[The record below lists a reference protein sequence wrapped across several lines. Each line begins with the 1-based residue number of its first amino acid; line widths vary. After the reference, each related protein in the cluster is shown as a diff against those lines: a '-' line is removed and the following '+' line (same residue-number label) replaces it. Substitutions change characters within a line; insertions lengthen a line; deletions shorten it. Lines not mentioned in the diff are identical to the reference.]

1 MMKIEKLVMVSTLSL
16 LLAAGLAPQAA
27 SASTSVP
34 QENGAGPQGGR
45 QDNKHQGGMQQRQFR
60 ALREGRGMGM
70 ARAAETNGY
79 PGPKH
84 VLELAEELAL
94 SDEQIARTNE
104 IHNRVREQAPEMG
117 RQIIEAEQ
125 RLEALFAEDR
135 VTADK
140 MSALLQEIG
149 ELRVRLR
156 ALHLNA
162 HLDQAEVLSQEQIDQ
177 YMTLRHSGQKQRR
190 QGRGERQ
197 PMRRHQES
205 R

>member
-16 LLAAGLAPQAA
+16 LLAASLAPQAA

-34 QENGAGPQGGR
+34 QENRAGHQGGR
-45 QDNKHQGGMQQRQFR
+45 HDNRNQGGMQQRQSR
-60 ALREGRGMGM
+60 ALRQGRGMGM

-94 SDEQIARTNE
+94 NDEQIARTNE

-140 MSALLQEIG
+140 MSACS
-149 ELRVRLR
+149 RKSASCASSSVRC
-156 ALHLNA
+156 
-162 HLDQAEVLSQEQIDQ
+162 I
-177 YMTLRHSGQKQRR
+177 
-190 QGRGERQ
+190 
-197 PMRRHQES
+197 
-205 R
+205 